1 MLFIFCEKKYK
12 NKRVG
17 YFKYLFLKLD
27 LFGGL
32 SIFVD
37 LYEVLVKLFIVSLY
51 FEEFL
56 KLQLKIIVNMEMN

>member
-1 MLFIFCEKKYK
+1 MRKKYK

-51 FEEFL
+51 FVEFL
-56 KLQLKIIVNMEMN
+56 KL

>member
-1 MLFIFCEKKYK
+1 MKKYK

-27 LFGGL
+27 LLGGL

-37 LYEVLVKLFIVSLY
+37 LYEDVLEKVCGLVL
-51 FEEFL
+51 L
-56 KLQLKIIVNMEMN
+56 L